1 MNYTVSEP
9 KPWKR
14 VVEIEVPSDAI
25 QSELNAAYARYSR
38 EIRLPGF
45 RRGKVPLSVLKARL
59 GNEIRAEVLER
70 KIPEYLNSAH
80 EKAEIKPISQP
91 VIEEIDFDEG
101 KDLKLRASVEVKP
114 AIDLKQYKELRVTR
128 RVVNVTDDDISQRL
142 EALRERYA
150 TVVRIDGEAE
160 QEHFIRA
167 DIQHADNSG
176 VPIIGR
182 KEENQFFQVGSGR
195 LGVGFDTRLLGV
207 RADEDRTVNTTLP
220 SDYPDENLAGQEA
233 CFLVSVREVLERQL
247 PELDNEFAI
256 DIGMESLDALKE
268 SISEEIEREPDWELR
283 KDLVTQIV
291 DAHDFE
297 VPDSMMAAYLDQV
310 VADAR
315 RTAQDRD
322 EVDENELRQ
331 HYRPVASKQIMRHL
345 ILDAIGEQEGLEVG
359 QEEVD
364 ERLEGIA
371 GRGQA
376 SVDQVR
382 RLFRENGRLERI
394 EADLMEEKVVEFLVQ
409 HADIQTE

>member
-14 VVEIEVPSDAI
+14 VLEIEVPSDAI

-45 RRGKVPLSVLKARL
+45 RQGKVPLSVLKARL

-101 KDLKLRASVEVKP
+101 QDLKLRASVEVKP

-128 RVVNVTDDDISQRL
+128 RVANVTDDDINQRL

-182 KEENQFFQVGSGR
+182 KDENQFFQVGSGR
-195 LGVGFDTRLLGV
+195 LGEGFDTRLLGV

-220 SDYPDENLAGQEA
+220 SDYPDENMAGQEA

-297 VPDSMMAAYLDQV
+297 VPDSMMSAYLDQV

-364 ERLEGIA
+364 ERLEAIA

>member
-14 VVEIEVPSDAI
+14 VLEIEVPADAI

-45 RRGKVPLSVLKARL
+45 RQGKVPLSVLKARL

-91 VIEEIDFDEG
+91 VIEEIDYDEG
-101 KDLKLRASVEVKP
+101 QDLKLRASVEVKP
-114 AIDLKQYKELRVTR
+114 AIELKQYKELRVTK
-128 RVVNVTDDDISQRL
+128 RVVNVTDDDINQRL

-160 QEHFIRA
+160 REHFIRA

-195 LGVGFDTRLLGV
+195 MGEGFDSRLLGV
-207 RADEDRTVNTTLP
+207 RADEDRTVKTTLP
-220 SDYPDENLAGQEA
+220 SDYPEENMAGQEA
-233 CFLVSVREVLERQL
+233 CFLVNVREVLERQL

-256 DIGMESLDALKE
+256 DIGMESLDALRE
-268 SISEEIEREPDWELR
+268 SIKEEIEREPDWELR
-283 KDLVTQIV
+283 RDLVTQIV

-297 VPDSMMAAYLDQV
+297 VPESMMTAYLDQV
-310 VADAR
+310 VTDAR
-315 RTAQDRD
+315 RTSRD
-322 EVDENELRQ
+322 QGEVDENELRQ
-331 HYRPVASKQIMRHL
+331 QYRPVASSQIMRHL
-345 ILDAIGEQEGLEVG
+345 ILDAIGEQEGLEVD
-359 QEEVD
+359 QKEVD
-364 ERLEGIA
+364 ERLEAIA

-394 EADLMEEKVVEFLVQ
+394 EADLREEKVVEFLVQ

>member
-14 VVEIEVPSDAI
+14 VLEIEVPSEVM

-70 KIPEYLNSAH
+70 KIPEFLNSAH

-91 VIEEIDFDEG
+91 VIEEIDYNEG
-101 KDLKLRASVEVKP
+101 QDLKLRASVEVKP
-114 AIDLKQYKELRVTR
+114 VIELKQYTGLSVTKR
-128 RVVNVTDDDISQRL
+128 LVNVTDEDISQRL
-142 EALRERYA
+142 DALRERYA

-160 QEHFIRA
+160 REHFIRA
-167 DIQHADNSG
+167 DIQHTDQNG

-182 KEENQFFQVGSGR
+182 KEENQFFQIGSGR
-195 LGVGFDTRLLGV
+195 LGDGFDTQLDGV
-207 RADEDRTVNTTLP
+207 KAEEDRVVKTTLP
-220 SDYPDENLAGQEA
+220 EDYPDEDMAGKEA
-233 CFLVSVREVLERQL
+233 SFLVKVREVLERKL
-247 PELDNEFAI
+247 PELDDAFAV
-256 DIGMESLDALKE
+256 DIGIENLEDLKK
-268 SISEEIEREPDWELR
+268 SVKEEIEQEPDWEMR

-291 DAHDFE
+291 EAHDFE
-297 VPDSMMAAYLDQV
+297 VPESMMTSYLDQV

-315 RTAQDRD
+315 RNTQNQEGID
-322 EVDENELRQ
+322 EDALREQ
-331 HYRPVASKQIMRHL
+331 YQPMATGQIMRHL
-345 ILDAIGEQEGLEVG
+345 ILDAISEKEDLKVDQEA
-359 QEEVD
+359 VD
-364 ERLEGIA
+364 ERLEAIA

-382 RLFRENGRLERI
+382 RLFQENGRLERI
-394 EADLMEEKVVEFLVQ
+394 EADLREEKVVEFLVE

>member
-14 VVEIEVPSDAI
+14 VLEIEVPSDAI

-128 RVVNVTDDDISQRL
+128 RVANVTDDDISQRL

-195 LGVGFDTRLLGV
+195 LGEGFDTRLLGV

-364 ERLEGIA
+364 ERLEAIA

>member
-1 MNYTVSEP
+1 LNYTVSEP

-14 VVEIEVPSDAI
+14 VLEIEVPSDAI

-45 RRGKVPLSVLKARL
+45 RQGKVPLSVLKARL

-101 KDLKLRASVEVKP
+101 QDLKLRASVEVKP

-128 RVVNVTDDDISQRL
+128 RVANVTDDDINQRL

-182 KEENQFFQVGSGR
+182 KDENQFFQVGSGR
-195 LGVGFDTRLLGV
+195 LGEGFDTRLLGV

-220 SDYPDENLAGQEA
+220 SDYPDENMAGQEA

-297 VPDSMMAAYLDQV
+297 VPDSMMSAYLDQV

-364 ERLEGIA
+364 ERLEAIA

>member
-14 VVEIEVPSDAI
+14 VLEIEVPSDAI

-45 RRGKVPLSVLKARL
+45 RRGKIPISVLKARL
-59 GNEIRAEVLER
+59 GNEIRAEVLEK
-70 KIPEYLNSAH
+70 KIPEYLHSAH

-101 KDLKLRASVEVKP
+101 QDLRLRASVEVKP
-114 AIDLKQYKELRVTR
+114 AIELEQYKDLRVIR
-128 RVVNVTDDDISQRL
+128 RVVNATEEDINERL
-142 EALRERYA
+142 ERLRERYA
-150 TVVRIDGEAE
+150 SVVRIDGEAE
-160 QEHFIRA
+160 KDHFIRA
-167 DIQHADNSG
+167 DIQHADSGG

-182 KEENQFFQVGSGR
+182 KEENQFFQIGSGR
-195 LGVGFDTRLLGV
+195 LGEGFDTQLAGV
-207 RADEDRTVNTTLP
+207 RADEDRTVKTTLP
-220 SDYPDENLAGQEA
+220 SDYPDEDLAGQEA
-233 CFLVSVREVLERQL
+233 CFIVQVREVLERQL
-247 PELDNEFAI
+247 PEVDEAFSI
-256 DIGMESLDALKE
+256 DIGMESLEALNQ
-268 SISEEIEREPDWELR
+268 SIREEIEREPDLEMR
-283 KDLVTQIV
+283 RDLVTQIV

-297 VPDSMMAAYLDQV
+297 VPESMMTTFLDQV

-315 RTAQDRD
+315 RSTRNQE
-322 EVDENELRQ
+322 EVDENEIRKQ
-331 HYRPVASKQIMRHL
+331 YRPVANTQIMRHL
-345 ILDAIGEQEGLEVG
+345 VLDAIGEQEGLAVD

-364 ERLEGIA
+364 ERLEAIA
-371 GRGQA
+371 GQGQA

-394 EADLMEEKVVEFLVQ
+394 EADLREEKVVEFLVQ

>member
-195 LGVGFDTRLLGV
+195 LGVGFDSRLLGV

-364 ERLEGIA
+364 ERLETIA

>member
-14 VVEIEVPSDAI
+14 VLEIEVPSEAI

-38 EIRLPGF
+38 EVRLPGF

-59 GNEIRAEVLER
+59 GNEIRAEVLEK

-80 EKAEIKPISQP
+80 ERAEIKPISQP
-91 VIEEIDFDEG
+91 VIEEIDYDEG
-101 KDLKLRASVEVKP
+101 RDLKLRASVEVKP
-114 AIDLKQYKELRVTR
+114 AIELKQYKDLRVTR
-128 RVVNVTDDDISQRL
+128 RVVDVSDDDIDKRL
-142 EALRERYA
+142 EGLRERYA

-160 QEHFIRA
+160 KDHFIRA
-167 DIQHADNSG
+167 DIQHTDDNG

-182 KEENQFFQVGSGR
+182 KEENQFFQIGSGR
-195 LGVGFDTRLLGV
+195 LGEGFDTQLTGV
-207 RADEDRTVNTTLP
+207 RAEEDRSVKTTLP
-220 SDYPDENLAGQEA
+220 SDYLDEDLAGTDA
-233 CFLVSVREVLERQL
+233 SFIVSVREVLERQL
-247 PELDNEFAI
+247 PEPDDDFAV
-256 DIGMESLDALKE
+256 DIGMESLDALKQ
-268 SISEEIEREPDWELR
+268 SIREEMEREPDWELR

-297 VPDSMMAAYLDQV
+297 VPESMMTAYLDQV

-315 RTAQDRD
+315 RNTRGQD
-322 EVDENELRQ
+322 EVDENALRQ
-331 HYRPVASKQIMRHL
+331 QYRPVASSQIMRHL
-345 ILDAIGEQEGLEVG
+345 ILDAIGEQEGLSVD

-364 ERLEGIA
+364 ERLEAIA

-394 EADLMEEKVVEFLVQ
+394 EADLREEKVVEFLVQ